1 MYNHHINPPSSDHPW
16 LNFFGENLLY
26 KGNYRDWKNEMTN
39 ALFDKNKMGFVDN
52 SIPIPEEGSTDL
64 MNRKR
69 CNARVTGWLVRSM
82 EKEIKSSVK

>member
-1 MYNHHINPPSSDHPW
+1 
-16 LNFFGENLLY
+16 
-26 KGNYRDWKNEMTN
+26 MTN